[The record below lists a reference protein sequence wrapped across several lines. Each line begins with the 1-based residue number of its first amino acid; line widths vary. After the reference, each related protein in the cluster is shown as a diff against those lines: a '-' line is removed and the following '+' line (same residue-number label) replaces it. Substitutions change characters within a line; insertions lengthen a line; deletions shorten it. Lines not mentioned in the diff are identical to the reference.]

1 MTFSLSED
9 FLLADFPKFFFGIF
23 AEAFV
28 GIYHAVLLVDS
39 FRRFVQTFTPRA
51 FLGIC
56 AGNCSG
62 ILDVPEYL
70 APGVLFEF
78 FLYLNLKF
86 CRKKA
91 RKDKLKVSLQK
102 LTRQRFRISGRF
114 RRDE

>member
-86 CRKKA
+86 CRKKLE
-91 RKDKLKVSLQK
+91 KTS
-102 LTRQRFRISGRF
+102 
-114 RRDE
+114 